1 MEKPP
6 NLATNP
12 GRRLVPGAVV
22 AVALQA
28 LHLGSLKGTQNGGK
42 NEGKRNKIHS
52 LFTWMSRWKLGSMVR
67 INGLFH
73 LPLNGVYWGYI
84 LLTNLLL
91 SSWDI
96 QVLPQRN

>member
-1 MEKPP
+1 MVTHHGKTPH
-6 NLATNP
+6 LSTNP

-52 LFTWMSRWKLGSMVR
+52 LFTWMSRDGSDRINGER

-73 LPLNGVYWGYI
+73 L
-84 LLTNLLL
+84 
-91 SSWDI
+91 
-96 QVLPQRN
+96 